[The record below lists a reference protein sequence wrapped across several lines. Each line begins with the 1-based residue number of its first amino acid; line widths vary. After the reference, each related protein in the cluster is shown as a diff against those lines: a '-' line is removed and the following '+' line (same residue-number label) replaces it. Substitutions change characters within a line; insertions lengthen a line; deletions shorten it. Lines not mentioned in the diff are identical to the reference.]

1 MRARAGSESSEPTTS
16 CREVP
21 GDEHPLLIALLHEL
35 MPVEAH
41 APLLAEAARCRP
53 AAPAGNASFESQ
65 RLAQLRTIL
74 IPLGWLPAH
83 CALSFAR
90 SNRHAPSLFSST
102 RACSGFVAQPVSRSR
117 QAGARTRQETIKTS
131 VELRRCLTQWVPR
144 GYLVLIVPR
153 EEVVMASHSKT
164 RTAIRRI
171 RRLAR
176 RRHEAELRKARS
188 KTSGQS

>member
-53 AAPAGNASFESQ
+53 AAPAGNGGFESQ
-65 RLAQLRTIL
+65 RLAQLRGLL
-74 IPLGWLPAH
+74 IPLCWLPSHDAP
-83 CALSFAR
+83 SFAR
-90 SNRHAPSLFSST
+90 SNRHAPSLSRSR
-102 RACSGFVAQPVSRSR
+102 RACSDLVAQPASRSR
-117 QAGARTRQETIKTS
+117 QAGARTRQETVKTS
-131 VELRRCLTQWVPR
+131 VELRACLTPWARR

-153 EEVVMASHSKT
+153 EEVVMAAHSKT

-188 KTSGQS
+188 KTSGKS